1 MAATCEGE
9 SGFVVDDD
17 FARDMNIY
25 INSSCAVDRIRDGA
39 ACATL
44 LRGVQRY
51 SFFVMLL
58 MMGNGRSLFFGAL
71 QHLGKA
77 ISDAASFHPPHC
89 TNSVPETLFNYTYI
103 VLRHYLSCQAFGF
116 LFFDFFPAI
125 FSLFNIRIPF
135 PDCHFPVPVQ
145 TQTVPHGMAVPD
157 SASRDSA
164 LDHDTNKTN

>member
-1 MAATCEGE
+1 MATTCEGE
-9 SGFVVDDD
+9 TGFVDDD

-89 TNSVPETLFNYTYI
+89 TNSVPETLFNYTYRGANKGLY
-103 VLRHYLSCQAFGF
+103 VLLSRTQAEPGRTVKQEQEEISCNHIPRIF
-116 LFFDFFPAI
+116 LSSVCF
-125 FSLFNIRIPF
+125 L
-135 PDCHFPVPVQ
+135 
-145 TQTVPHGMAVPD
+145 M
-157 SASRDSA
+157 
-164 LDHDTNKTN
+164 

>member
-1 MAATCEGE
+1 MRGRVR
-9 SGFVVDDD
+9 FVVVDD

-39 ACATL
+39 ARATL

-103 VLRHYLSCQAFGF
+103 VLRHYLSYQAISF
-116 LFFDFFPAI
+116 LFFPAI
-125 FSLFNIRIPF
+125 FSLFNIRTPF

-145 TQTVPHGMAVPD
+145 TQTVPNGMAAAPD